1 MLIECTQAEN
11 PEKINILKQVDTK
24 IQLLKLL
31 MRLSYET
38 KSIDIKKYIE
48 LEKQLNEIGKM
59 LGGWIRS
66 LTKKNP

>member
-1 MLIECTQAEN
+1 
-11 PEKINILKQVDTK
+11 
-24 IQLLKLL
+24 